1 MYRRPDRIE
10 ACDRRPAFLRRA
22 ELCVL
27 ATTLF
32 IALAASAGT
41 FSAALDRDTVVVG
54 ETVTLTLTFDGA
66 SPGGMPQLP
75 AIPGLQ
81 VTGAMSSGYSSSL
94 GADRQMHSVKTYS
107 VPLRTTQPGQ
117 FQIPALQIDLAGQ
130 KLSSEPLSLK
140 VLREDSSAPPVEQAT
155 KSAFLWLAL
164 PKKEA
169 YVGESVVGEL
179 RLYLRQ
185 DVGDISNFQIPAVTG
200 EGYNASKPIQGQQ
213 FNRRVGNSSFTVIPL
228 LFTLIPVK
236 SGLLNLE
243 LTGGSVV
250 IHGGARDFFGN
261 YRQQAQVALS
271 LERQTFQALPL
282 PTNNVPADFNGAIGN
297 FTLTA
302 SVGPTNVATG
312 DPITL
317 RVEISGRGSLDGLTL
332 SQPGAWRNF
341 KTYPPTSNLKT
352 TDKFGLQGT
361 KTFEQIVSP
370 ESTDVKELPTFSFSF
385 FDPDARQ
392 YRSLTQPAVALV
404 VRPSAA
410 TPAPSVAVPAK
421 TSGDAPPPAQDIVHI
436 KPRVGALAVTG
447 PPLIRQRWF
456 LALQGVPVFA
466 WLVAVG
472 WRRRA
477 DALANNPRLRRQ
489 RQVAQV
495 IRAGLEEL
503 RRHAA
508 ANRAEAFFV
517 TLFRLLQEQL
527 GERLDSPAAAITE
540 AVIEEKLRPRGVAE
554 TTRHELHEL
563 FQACN
568 LARYAPSRSGQELI
582 AMVPR
587 FESVIRDLR
596 NLKA

>member
-1 MYRRPDRIE
+1 
-10 ACDRRPAFLRRA
+10 
-22 ELCVL
+22 
-27 ATTLF
+27 
-32 IALAASAGT
+32 LAAALLIATVASAAT
-41 FSAALDRDTVVVG
+41 FSVSLDRDTVVVG
-54 ETVTLTLTFDGA
+54 ETVTLTLTFEGA

-81 VTGAMSSGYSSSL
+81 VTGGMSSGYSSSL
-94 GADRQMHSVKTYS
+94 GADRQMHSVQTYS
-107 VPLRTTQPGQ
+107 VPLRANQPGQ

-130 KLSSEPLSLK
+130 KLSSEPLNLK
-140 VLREDSSAPPVEQAT
+140 VLREDPAAPPVEYAT

-169 YVGESVVGEL
+169 FVGESIVGEL
-179 RLYLRQ
+179 RLYLRN
-185 DVGDISNFQIPAVTG
+185 DVGDISNFQIPAVNG

-228 LFTLIPVK
+228 LFSLVPVK

-243 LTGGSVV
+243 LTGGSVI

-261 YRQQAQVALS
+261 YRQQAQVLLS

-282 PTNNVPADFNGAIGN
+282 PTNSVPANFNGAIGN
-297 FTLTA
+297 FTMTA

-317 RVEISGRGSLDGLTL
+317 RVEITGHGSLDGLTL
-332 SQPGAWRNF
+332 PQPGDWRNF
-341 KTYPPTSNLKT
+341 KSYPPTSNLKT
-352 TDKFGLQGT
+352 TDKLGLEGT

-370 ESTDVKELPTFSFSF
+370 ESPDLKEVPPLSFSF
-385 FDPDARQ
+385 FDPDVRQ
-392 YRSLTQPAVALV
+392 YRTLTQPAVALV

-410 TPAPSVAVPAK
+410 TPAPSVAAPAK
-421 TSGDAPPPAQDIVHI
+421 TSADAPPPAQDIVHI
-436 KPRVGALAVTG
+436 KPRVGALAMAG
-447 PPLIRQRWF
+447 PPLIQQRWF
-456 LALQGVPVFA
+456 IVLQGVPVLT

-472 WRRRA
+472 WRKRA

-508 ANRAEAFFV
+508 ANQAEAFFV

-527 GERLDSPAAAITE
+527 GERLDSPASAITE
-540 AVIEEKLRPRGVAE
+540 AVIDEKLRPRGVAE
-554 TTRHELHEL
+554 TTRRELHEL
-563 FQACN
+563 FQSCN
-568 LARYAPSRSGQELI
+568 VARYAPSRSGQELV

-596 NLKA
+596 NLKV